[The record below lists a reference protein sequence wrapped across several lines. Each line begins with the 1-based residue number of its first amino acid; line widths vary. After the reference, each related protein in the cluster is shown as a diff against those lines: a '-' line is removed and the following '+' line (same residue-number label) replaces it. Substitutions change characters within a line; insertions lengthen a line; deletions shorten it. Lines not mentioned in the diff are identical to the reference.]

1 MKVAIVLAREGSK
14 RISKK
19 NTKVFCGKPII
30 EWTISKLKESN
41 LFNKII
47 VSTDSKEI
55 ASVAIKCGAEVPFM
69 RPKKLSNDYASTLD
83 VMHHATQWL
92 MDQKIDAQIISCSYA
107 TSVFLKTN
115 LLDEGI
121 RMVQDHNWKASMSV
135 VESNCSV
142 FRSFF
147 VSDSEGI
154 EMIFPDQ
161 YNVRSQDL
169 KITYNDAA
177 QFYIAEPSFWL
188 DKNKFYSTA
197 TFGVKYPIS
206 SVIDIDT
213 SEDWSVA
220 ELIFKSQHLN

>member
-14 RISKK
+14 RILKK
-19 NTKVFCGKPII
+19 NIKEFCGKPII
-30 EWTISKLKESN
+30 SWTISKLKESN

-69 RPKKLSNDYASTLD
+69 RPKNLSDDYASTLD

-135 VESNCSV
+135 VESNSSV
-142 FRSFF
+142 FRSFYASK
-147 VSDSEGI
+147 SDGL
-154 EMIFPDQ
+154 EMVFP
-161 YNVRSQDL
+161 NEFKKRSQDL
-169 KITYNDAA
+169 TKTYHDAA
-177 QFYIAEPSFWL
+177 QFYVAGPDFWL
-188 DKNKFYSTA
+188 EKKVFYSA
-197 TFGVKYPIS
+197 KTFPIEHPS
-206 SVIDIDT
+206 SSLVDID
-213 SEDWSVA
+213 SLEDWRLA
-220 ELIFKSQHLN
+220 EAIFKTYHMA